1 MVTETAAATTR
12 APRTSPW
19 GILALGMIIA
29 FLGATLM
36 GEQLVVGWIMIAI
49 GGVMAQFGVI
59 CAAVE
64 LAIVRSRE
72 R

>member
-1 MVTETAAATTR
+1 M
-12 APRTSPW
+12 
-19 GILALGMIIA
+19 GMIIA

-36 GEQLVVGWIMIAI
+36 GEQLIVGWIMIAI